1 MDARN
6 TVLRVSPSTLLR
18 AGLLVALSSGCTV
31 GPNYKKPAVP
41 APSVYRG
48 LSAEQAVTP
57 DVASFGDQKWWDAF
71 QDDALRDLIRSALQ
85 QNYDVRIAAARIL
98 EARALLGVVR
108 ADQLPEVNAAAS
120 VVNERLPQAA
130 GRPAIETS
138 PTQVSLSLA
147 WELDFW
153 GKFRRATE
161 SARASLLSEEWAQRQ
176 IISSLVS
183 DVASAYFQLREQ
195 DLELEIS
202 RQTLASR
209 RDSLRLTQIL
219 ADRGAT
225 SLLDVRQAEQLVF
238 GAGASIPDLELRIE
252 QQENFISILAGR
264 NPEGIVRG
272 RRLVDQPHP
281 LEVPAGLPS
290 SLLERRPDI
299 LQAEQ
304 QLVAANAQIGVA
316 KADYFPQISLTA
328 VGGFQSS
335 ALTRLFAGPAG
346 LWTFGASALQPIFE
360 GGRIRNNVKFAEARV
375 QEVTFV
381 YQRTVQQA
389 FREVSDALVGYRKS
403 QEVRIQ
409 QQQLASAAED
419 ATKLSNMRYR
429 GGATSYLEVLDSETR
444 FFAAQLA
451 LAQAELRELQSL
463 VQIYRSLGGGWQ

>member
-1 MDARN
+1 MDASN
-6 TVLRVSPSTLLR
+6 SVLRVSLL
-18 AGLLVALSSGCTV
+18 AALSSGCLV
-31 GPNYKKPAVP
+31 GPHYKKPDVP
-41 APSVYRG
+41 EPSVYRG
-48 LSAEQAVTP
+48 LSPDQAVQP

-98 EARALLGVVR
+98 EARALLGVAG

-120 VVNERLPQAA
+120 VVNERVPQAL
-130 GRPAIETS
+130 GRPAVVTS
-138 PTQVSLSLA
+138 PTQVSVSLA

-161 SARASLLSEEWAQRQ
+161 SARAGLLSEEWAQRQ

-202 RQTLASR
+202 RQTLGSR
-209 RDSLRLTQIL
+209 RDSLRLTQLL

-225 SLLDVRQAEQLVF
+225 SMLDVRQAEQLVF
-238 GAGASIPDLELRIE
+238 GAGASIPDLEQRIE
-252 QQENFISILAGR
+252 QQENFISVLVGK
-264 NPEGIVRG
+264 NPEGVVRG

-316 KADYFPQISLTA
+316 KADFFPQISLTA
-328 VGGFQSS
+328 VGGYQSS
-335 ALTRLFAGPAG
+335 ALTRLFSGPAG
-346 LWTFGASALQPIFE
+346 LWTLGAGALQPVFE
-360 GGRIRNNVKFAEARV
+360 GGRIRNRVRFAEARA

-409 QQQLASAAED
+409 QQQLTNAAED
-419 ATKLSNMRYR
+419 ATRLSNMRYR

-451 LAQAELRELQSL
+451 LAQAQLRELQSL
-463 VQIYRSLGGGWQ
+463 VQIYRSLGGGWQQQ